1 MFPAPSYHIL
11 QRGERRESRNALA
24 ALWLLFLGNLF
35 LSFPF
40 CDYNILQISE
50 KVNPMI

>member
-24 ALWLLFLGNLF
+24 TPAALSGECV
-35 LSFPF
+35 SFFPL
-40 CDYNILQISE
+40 CDYNIPEISE
-50 KVNPMI
+50 NVNPMI